1 MRGSVFPA
9 LLLASL
15 AAAPGATAQNT
26 SAVVTGRVFD
36 ATTGEPL
43 ARADVRL
50 FGRDTLRAIT
60 DARGVWRVVT
70 PGTRYVVSIR
80 VLGFRARRVAL
91 TDAREIALTPLP
103 FDLDRVVVTAAKR
116 EQTLAD
122 VVVTTEVVSKDD
134 IVRTGASDLGSAL
147 ASHSGI
153 ELQAGTPAG
162 VGVMLQGMGGP
173 RVLVLLDGQPLPGR
187 IGGDFDVSR
196 IPTSMVQRVE
206 IVKGPQSTLY
216 GTDAMGGVVNIITRP
231 SDAGRT
237 SAGASAILGSRN
249 RRDGSVFAGGTRG
262 ALSVRGD
269 LGHRSLETAP
279 GRADEQGALSTRIDG
294 AANVKWQVSPS
305 NMVEA
310 SLLGLDER
318 QRWLGGTLYNFA
330 DNQQLSGR
338 LGGEWS
344 LGNGSRVRATSFAS
358 VYDHLSRASSQPQP
372 IRGDT
377 GQRQVQRLF
386 QEELAYTR
394 PIAANVLDLGLLLRR
409 DDIESVR
416 IPGGRRAVTT
426 IEPLAQL
433 EAAITPKLSVI
444 GGSRLSRSDRW
455 GTRLTPRVALRYRP
469 VPSFSVRASVG
480 SGFRAPDFRELYMRF
495 SNDAVGYAVLGNEN
509 LRPESSRNAMLGTE
523 WVGNDAWA
531 RTQLFW
537 NEFDDFI
544 ETRVVSAPDA
554 PPVYEY
560 ANLDNGFTRGLELEG
575 GLSFGRA
582 RAEAG
587 YTLLRAVDR
596 ATGQPLLGR
605 ARNAARAS
613 LSHPLPFALRFSA
626 TGVFTGRAPMTRD
639 DAGAIVSWREAYPRL
654 DLRLARAMRG
664 GAELSLSVE
673 NVLDRRPAEWAG
685 FVGRQ
690 LFAGLRWN
698 GTR

>member
-1 MRGSVFPA
+1 MRVSLFPA
-9 LLLASL
+9 VLLASL
-15 AAAPGATAQNT
+15 AAAPGVSAQNPA
-26 SAVVTGRVFD
+26 AVVTGRITD
-36 ATTGEPL
+36 ATTG
-43 ARADVRL
+43 ASVVGADVRL
-50 FGRDTLRAIT
+50 FGADTLRAVT
-60 DARGVWRVVT
+60 DTRGVRRVIAA
-70 PGTRYVVSIR
+70 GDRYDVSVR
-80 VLGFRARRVAL
+80 ALGFRARRVARG
-91 TDAREIALTPLP
+91 DAHEIALTPLP
-103 FDLDRVVVTAAKR
+103 FALDRVVVTAAKR

-122 VVVTTEVVSKDD
+122 VVVTTEVVSKED

-147 ASHSGI
+147 ASHSGV
-153 ELQAGTPAG
+153 ELQSGVPAG
-162 VGVMLQGMGGP
+162 VGVMLQGLGGA
-173 RVLVLLDGQPLPGR
+173 RLLVLLDGQPLPGR

-196 IPTSMVQRVE
+196 IPTAMVERVE

-216 GTDAMGGVVNIITRP
+216 GTDAMGGVVNIITRHSP
-231 SDAGRT
+231 DGRQ
-237 SAGASAILGSRN
+237 SAGASAIVGSRN

-269 LGHRSLETAP
+269 LGHRSLETTP
-279 GRADEQGALSTRIDG
+279 GRTDERGALSTRIDG
-294 AANVKWQVSPS
+294 AANVKWQASTS
-305 NMVEA
+305 TAIEA
-310 SLLGLDER
+310 SMLALDER

-330 DNQQLSGR
+330 DNQQVSGR

-344 LGNGSRVRATSFAS
+344 MNNGARLRATSFAS

-386 QEELAYTR
+386 QEELAYTL
-394 PIAANVLDLGLLLRR
+394 PFKGHVVDLGLLVRR
-409 DDIESVR
+409 DDIDSQR
-416 IPGGRRAVTT
+416 IPGGRRGVTT

-455 GTRLTPRVALRYRP
+455 GTRVTPRIALRYRP
-469 VPSFSVRASVG
+469 VASFSVRASLG
-480 SGFRAPDFRELYMRF
+480 NGFRAPDFRELYMRF
-495 SNDAVGYAVLGNEN
+495 SNDAVGYAVIGKEN

-523 WVGNDAWA
+523 WVGEAAWL

-544 ETRVVSAPDA
+544 ETHIVSAPNA

-560 ANLDNGFTRGLELEG
+560 GNLADGFTRGLELEG
-575 GLSFGRA
+575 GLSIGST

-587 YTLLRAVDR
+587 YTLLRTGDR
-596 ATGQPLLGR
+596 ATGRPLLGR
-605 ARNAARAS
+605 ARNVARAS
-613 LSHPLPFALRFSA
+613 LSHRLPFAIRLSA
-626 TGVFTGRAPMTRD
+626 TGVYTGRAPMTRG
-639 DAGAIVSWREAYPRL
+639 DAGAIAGWRDAYPRL
-654 DLRLARAMRG
+654 DLRVARAITS
-664 GAELSLSVE
+664 GADMSVSVE

-698 GTR
+698 GAR

>member
-1 MRGSVFPA
+1 MRGLHFPA

-15 AAAPGATAQNT
+15 ATASGASAQSAP
-26 SAVVTGRVFD
+26 AVVTGRVTD

-43 ARADVRL
+43 AGVDVRL
-50 FGRDTLRAIT
+50 FGGDTLRAVT
-60 DARGVWRVVT
+60 DARGVWRVVAA
-70 PGTRYVVSIR
+70 GTRYDVNIR
-80 VLGFRARRVAL
+80 ALGFRARRAPL
-91 TDAREIALTPLP
+91 ADARDVALTPLP

-122 VVVTTEVVSKDD
+122 VVVTTELVSKED

-153 ELQAGTPAG
+153 ELQSGVPAG
-162 VGVMLQGMGGP
+162 VGLTLQGLGGA

-196 IPTSMVQRVE
+196 IPTSMVERIE

-231 SDAGRT
+231 SDVGRT
-237 SAGASAILGSRN
+237 LAGASAIVGSRN

-262 ALSVRGD
+262 PLTVRGD

-279 GRADEQGALSTRIDG
+279 GRTDEQGALSTRIDG
-294 AANVKWQVSPS
+294 AANVKWQASS
-305 NMVEA
+305 SKTVEA
-310 SLLGLDER
+310 SLLALDER

-330 DNQQLSGR
+330 DNQQFSGR

-344 LGNGSRVRATSFAS
+344 FGNGGRLRATSFAS

-394 PIAANVLDLGLLLRR
+394 PIAAHVLDLGLLLRR

-416 IPGGRRAVTT
+416 VPGGRRAVT

-455 GTRLTPRVALRYRP
+455 GTRLTPRVAVRYRP
-469 VPSFSVRASVG
+469 VPSFSVRASLG

-523 WVGNDAWA
+523 WIGADAWL

-544 ETRVVSAPDA
+544 ETRIVSAPDA

-560 ANLDNGFTRGLELEG
+560 ANLDNGFTRGAELEG
-575 GLSFGRA
+575 GVSFGRA

-587 YTLLRAVDR
+587 YTLLRTADR

-605 ARNAARAS
+605 ARDAARAS
-613 LSHPLPFALRFSA
+613 LSHPLPLALRFSA
-626 TGVFTGRAPMTRD
+626 TGVYTGRAPMTRD
-639 DAGAIVSWREAYPRL
+639 DAGAIVSWRDAYPRL
-654 DLRLARAMRG
+654 DLRLARAIRG
-664 GAELSLSVE
+664 GAEVSLSVE

-698 GTR
+698 ATR